1 MDPQPTPS
9 RARAKKAPPVPSEKN
24 KKARSSAQRITVTP
38 VSPCEDLH
46 ERIQK
51 RAYELYLMRGPQQGS
66 PLDDWLAAEQEI
78 LSQTLPT

>member
-9 RARAKKAPPVPSEKN
+9 RPRAKKAPSTSSEK
-24 KKARSSAQRITVTP
+24 KKARPSAQRITVTP
-38 VSPCEDLH
+38 VSPCEDLQ

-51 RAYELYLMRGPQQGS
+51 RAYELYLMRGPQHGS
-66 PLDDWLAAEQEI
+66 PLDDWLLAEQEI